1 MLGGCPGNPEL
12 LQELKLQRFK
22 AIGLLARQR
31 ILHMLR
37 LSDGEPFPEL
47 WAAEAFGD
55 PEKPQTLAPCGW
67 P

>member
-1 MLGGCPGNPEL
+1 MDAPGNPEL

-31 ILHMLR
+31 ILHMWR

-47 WAAEAFGD
+47 W
-55 PEKPQTLAPCGW
+55 
-67 P
+67 